1 MATLDELQKKW
12 EELLTESEELNDD
25 DRSAFLDGVIGDAES
40 QFEDPDDED
49 DDETDDSDDSDADD
63 ENVEDTE
70 G

>member
-40 QFEDPDDED
+40 QFEDPDDEN
-49 DDETDDSDDSDADD
+49 DDETDDSDDSDDD

>member
-1 MATLDELQKKW
+1 MATLDEL
-12 EELLTESEELNDD
+12 LNDD

-49 DDETDDSDDSDADD
+49 DDETDDSDDSDDD